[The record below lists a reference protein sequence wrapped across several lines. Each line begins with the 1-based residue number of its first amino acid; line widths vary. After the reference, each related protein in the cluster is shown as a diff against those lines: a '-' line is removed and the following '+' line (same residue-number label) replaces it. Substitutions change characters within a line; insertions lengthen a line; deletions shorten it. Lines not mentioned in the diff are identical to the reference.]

1 MGGSLERT
9 KSKDYTYSYYRI
21 YETDLERVKANK
33 SSWGAVYGSTV
44 FYPYDTTYILQR
56 SPVMVN
62 ITWKYDDGDVTTSHW
77 VGRALT
83 EPCDRCITDVSECLR
98 RTASLTAD
106 THSRLL
112 TLFCPSLPRV
122 PSVVLCERLYAA
134 VQQVFQASMLLPPS
148 YHPDARFLTE
158 AQGLCRMGELLRRE
172 IDALPRLAK
181 GKSDALPDTYAYH
194 AELTRVRAAIAM
206 HVMHGEGTSEARHLH
221 GGTRD
226 VAMALSEA
234 YTALLALVAEAV

>member
-1 MGGSLERT
+1 MPTPTPTDALSALAAELCEALSL
-9 KSKDYTYSYYRI
+9 Y
-21 YETDLERVKANK
+21 
-33 SSWGAVYGSTV
+33 
-44 FYPYDTTYILQR
+44 
-56 SPVMVN
+56 
-62 ITWKYDDGDVTTSHW
+62 
-77 VGRALT
+77 GRALT

-112 TLFCPSLPRV
+112 TLFCPSLPRA
-122 PSVVLCERLYAA
+122 PGVVLCERLYAA
-134 VQQVFQASMLLPPS
+134 VQQVFRASMLLPAS
-148 YHPDARFLTE
+148 HRPDARLLTE

-206 HVMHGEGTSEARHLH
+206 HVLHGNCSSEARLLYD
-221 GGTRD
+221 GTSD
-226 VAMALSEA
+226 VAQALSEA
-234 YTALLALVAEAV
+234 YTALLALVAETV